1 MTHVAVV
8 CPDCRRGF
16 VVNGRGRCRCGS
28 YLIHHI
34 GRGKSK
40 LIDPDDPRP
49 TWDMRSDPP
58 KQIHPWGWP
67 DLVLVRG
74 ITR

>member
-8 CPDCRRGF
+8 CPDCQRWF

-34 GRGKSK
+34 GKAK
-40 LIDPDDPRP
+40 VIDPTDPRP
-49 TWDMRSDPP
+49 VWDVHDHDHP
-58 KQIHPWGWP
+58 KQIHP
-67 DLVLVRG
+67 
-74 ITR
+74 